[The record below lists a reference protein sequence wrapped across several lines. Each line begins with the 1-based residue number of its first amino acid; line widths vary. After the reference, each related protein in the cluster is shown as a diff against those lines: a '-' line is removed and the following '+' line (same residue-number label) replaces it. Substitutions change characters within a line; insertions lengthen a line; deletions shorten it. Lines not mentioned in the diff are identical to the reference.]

1 MNGLLGSITKGF
13 LDDDDEEVFPKDEEG
28 SSRFSKFFEES
39 TKPDSPQ
46 KPQQPS
52 QGIQRLDPAV
62 WNASDQI
69 NNVQRQLRGKPLK
82 FRIFIT
88 LKWDLEKRTVSLIFI

>member
-69 NNVQRQLRGKPLK
+69 NNVQRQLRGKFFNFLL
-82 FRIFIT
+82 FINISRHF
-88 LKWDLEKRTVSLIFI
+88 DLD